1 MAYSFPLM
9 QEIYSLLR
17 HSVEGQILTYSIQ
30 ANSFISLR
38 VYVRNLCWQS
48 YTEEEEE
55 EEEEEEGGFGF
66 PSHLLS

>member
-1 MAYSFPLM
+1 ME
-9 QEIYSLLR
+9 EIYSLLR

-55 EEEEEEGGFGF
+55 AEEEEEEGGFGF